1 VIVLGEVQR
10 PGYYEFKPGDGVLD
24 AIMLAGGFL
33 DSADEQQVSLS
44 RQTPEGA
51 LVQQV
56 DFSQLKEDRFLRDD
70 HSLEDGDVI
79 IVPRSSRNALV
90 LGEVRNPGYYV
101 FGPDETYLD
110 LIGRAGG
117 FTADADPAK
126 VVVTVGGLKA

>member
-1 VIVLGEVQR
+1 
-10 PGYYEFKPGDGVLD
+10 
-24 AIMLAGGFL
+24 M
-33 DSADEQQVSLS
+33 
-44 RQTPEGA
+44 
-51 LVQQV
+51 QQV

-126 VVVTVGGLKA
+126 VVVTVGGPEGVITETVNLDVLSGADYSAPAAGRRSDYRA